1 MDTPLARLP
10 APIRPAMAALPV
22 SGIHEVFKLGYGR
35 PGLIPLW
42 VGEGDRPTPA
52 FIGEAANA
60 ALKAG
65 KTYYNPKRGVPE
77 LRDALARYETK
88 LHGRAIG
95 AERVTLTSSGMSAFV
110 LLMQTLIDPGDEVI
124 VVSPLWPNAA
134 AAVTVANGKVV
145 PVTLDPMRH
154 GGFTL
159 DLNKVEAAIG
169 PKTRA
174 IIVASPGN
182 PTGWV
187 ADADLQRDL
196 LALAKRKGIWL
207 IADEVY
213 IRFDYRPRDPRG
225 GQAKTPSYL
234 DFAAP
239 DDPLIVVNSFS
250 KAWAMTGWRL
260 GWIVHPAALGDT
272 FETLL
277 EFATSG
283 APHFLQYGCIAALEQ
298 GESFVAETVERCR
311 QGGELVYQALAS
323 LPRVRLARPEG
334 AFYAF
339 FAVDGMADSLAFAKE
354 LLLKANVGLAPGSA
368 FGPGGE
374 GHLRLC
380 FAASLERLS
389 EAMDRLRP
397 ALR

>member
-1 MDTPLARLP
+1 MESLLANLP

-42 VGEGDRPTPA
+42 VGEGDRPTPD
-52 FIGEAANA
+52 FIGRAADA
-60 ALKAG
+60 ALRAG

-77 LRDALARYETK
+77 LREALARYETK
-88 LHGRAIG
+88 LHGRPIAADRI
-95 AERVTLTSSGMSAFV
+95 TLTSSGMSAFV

-124 VVSPLWPNAA
+124 VISPLWPNAA
-134 AAVTVANGKVV
+134 AAVTVANGRVV
-145 PVTLDPMRH
+145 PVTLDPRRE

-169 PKTRA
+169 TKTRA
-174 IIVASPGN
+174 IVVASPGN

-187 ADADLQRDL
+187 AGADLQRDL
-196 LALAKRKGIWL
+196 LALARRKGLWL

-213 IRFDYRPRDPRG
+213 IRFDYRPGETR
-225 GQAKTPSYL
+225 TPSFL

-283 APHFLQYGCIAALEQ
+283 APHFLQYGCIAALQQ
-298 GESFVAETVERCR
+298 GEPFVAETVERCR

-323 LPRVRLARPEG
+323 LPRVHLARPEG

-339 FAVDGMADSLAFAKE
+339 FRVDGMGDSLAFAKTLIE
-354 LLLKANVGLAPGSA
+354 RANVGLAPGSA

-380 FAASLERLS
+380 FASSLDRLG

-397 ALR
+397 ALA

>member
-1 MDTPLARLP
+1 MDSLLAKLP
-10 APIRPAMAALPV
+10 APIRPSVATLPV
-22 SGIHEVFKLGYGR
+22 SGIHEIFKLGYGR

-42 VGEGDRPTPA
+42 VGEGDRPTPD
-52 FIGEAANA
+52 FIGRAATA
-60 ALKAG
+60 ALQSG
-65 KTYYNPKRGVPE
+65 KTYYNPKRGIPE
-77 LRDALARYETK
+77 LRDALARYESG
-88 LHGRAIG
+88 LHGRPIG

-110 LLMQTLIDPGDEVI
+110 LLMQTLLDPGDEVI

-134 AAVTVANGKVV
+134 AAVGVANGRVV
-145 PVTLDPMRH
+145 PVTLDPLPA
-154 GGFTL
+154 GGFAL
-159 DLNKVEAAIG
+159 DPGKVEAAIG
-169 PKTRA
+169 PRTRA
-174 IIVASPGN
+174 VVLASPGN

-187 ADADLQRDL
+187 AEAGLQRDL
-196 LALAKRKGIWL
+196 LALCRHRRLWL

-213 IRFDYRPRDPRG
+213 CRFDYRPGESR
-225 GQAKTPSYL
+225 TPSFL
-234 DFAAP
+234 DFAEP

-260 GWIVHPAALGDT
+260 GWLVHPAALGHS
-272 FETLL
+272 FETLI

-298 GESFVAETVERCR
+298 GEAFVAETVERCR

-323 LPRVRLARPEG
+323 LPRVRLARPQG

-339 FAVDGMADSLAFAKE
+339 FALDGMTDSLAFAKQ
-354 LLLKANVGLAPGSA
+354 LLDTANVGLAPGSA

-380 FAASLERLS
+380 FASSLDRLAQ
-389 EAMDRLRP
+389 AMERLRP
-397 ALR
+397 ALA

>member
-1 MDTPLARLP
+1 MESPLAKLP
-10 APIRPAMAALPV
+10 APIRPTVATLPV

-42 VGEGDRPTPA
+42 VGEGDRPTPD
-52 FIGEAANA
+52 FIGRAATA
-60 ALKAG
+60 ALQAG
-65 KTYYNPKRGVPE
+65 KTYYNPKRGIPE
-77 LRDALARYETK
+77 LRAALAGYETR
-88 LHGRAIG
+88 LHGRPVG
-95 AERVTLTSSGMSAFV
+95 AERITLTSSGMSAFV
-110 LLMQTLIDPGDEVI
+110 LLMQTLIDPGDEV
-124 VVSPLWPNAA
+124 VVISPLWPNAA
-134 AAVTVANGKVV
+134 AAVTVASGRVV
-145 PVTLDPMRH
+145 PVTLDPLPQ
-154 GGFTL
+154 GGFAL

-169 PKTRA
+169 PRTRA
-174 IIVASPGN
+174 LIVASPGN

-187 ADADLQRDL
+187 AGAELQRALLDL
-196 LALAKRKGIWL
+196 CRHRGIWL

-213 IRFDYRPRDPRG
+213 IRFDYRPG
-225 GQAKTPSYL
+225 ETKTPSYL
-234 DFAAP
+234 DFAAA

-260 GWIVHPAALGDT
+260 GWIVHPAALGDS

-283 APHFLQYGCIAALEQ
+283 APHFLQYGCIAALEE
-298 GESFVAETVERCR
+298 GEAFVAETVERCR
-311 QGGELVYQALAS
+311 QGGELVYQALAG

-339 FAVDGMADSLAFAKE
+339 FALDGMTDSLAFAKD

-397 ALR
+397 ALA